1 MTNAEFSEVLERQLD
16 RCRNVLVFKSQEYD
30 METNDRF
37 HSFKVAGDL
46 QQLTPKQAL
55 CGMMCKHVVSVFD
68 MVEAGE
74 DYSLE
79 KWDEKIT
86 DNINYLLLL
95 RGLIE
100 EEKKNG

>member
-1 MTNAEFSEVLERQLD
+1 MNNAEFSKILERQLD
-16 RCRNVLVFKSQEYD
+16 RCRNVLVFKSKEYD
-30 METNDRF
+30 LETDDRF
-37 HSFKVAGDL
+37 HSFKVAAEL
-46 QQLTPKQAL
+46 QGLTPKQAL

-68 MVEAGE
+68 MVESNE

-100 EEKKNG
+100 EEKSNG

>member
-1 MTNAEFSEVLERQLD
+1 MTNAEFSKIVDQQLD
-16 RCRNVLVFKSQEYD
+16 RCRSVFVSKTEEYD
-30 METNDRF
+30 LVPVDRLR
-37 HSFKVAGDL
+37 SFKVAAAL
-46 QQLTPKQAL
+46 QHLTPKQAL
-55 CGMMCKHVVSVFD
+55 CGMMCKHTVSVFD

-74 DYSLE
+74 DYPIE

-100 EEKKNG
+100 EEKNNG